1 MTIADWYTLIEANPA
16 DWDQRLVFSD
26 WLAEQGEN
34 VLANGQRWQ
43 AQKRKYP
50 CFYLRQSNYWDI
62 YAFYR
67 NDSAGVHNEHRLSDK
82 VLQSSIRFGRNVQDL
97 ESWLAH
103 RLAELGIV
111 ATGVRA

>member
-1 MTIADWYTLIEANPA
+1 MTLSDWYAMIEANPA

-26 WLAEQGEN
+26 WLEQQGED

-43 AQKRKYP
+43 
-50 CFYLRQSNYWDI
+50 
-62 YAFYR
+62 
-67 NDSAGVHNEHRLSDK
+67 VEHEGH
-82 VLQSSIRFGRNVQDL
+82 FGELISGNTSHHSLTMWQA

-103 RLAELGIV
+103 RLAELGIM

>member
-1 MTIADWYTLIEANPA
+1 MTLSDWYALIEANPA

-43 AQKRKYP
+43 VERKKHP
-50 CFYLRQSNYWDI
+50 GFYLRQSNYLDI

-67 NDSAGVHNEHRLSDK
+67 NDQVGHRNEHRLSDRILEDP
-82 VLQSSIRFGRNVQDL
+82 VRLGRDMHSL